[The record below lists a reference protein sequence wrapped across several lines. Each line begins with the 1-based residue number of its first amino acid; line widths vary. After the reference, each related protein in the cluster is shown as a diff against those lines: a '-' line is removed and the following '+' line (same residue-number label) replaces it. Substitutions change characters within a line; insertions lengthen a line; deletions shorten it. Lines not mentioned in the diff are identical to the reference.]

1 MCKVSVIIPVYN
13 TAPYLYEAINSVLNQ
28 TLNDIEIICVDDGS
42 TDNSLEI
49 LKEFAEKDDRIF
61 VIHQENQGLSMTRN
75 NAMKYTHGKYIYFF
89 DSDDVLVEDA
99 LLQCYE
105 SCERNNLDFC
115 FFDAEILLEEGARPL
130 SWNYHR
136 TYNFVENIIYK
147 GKDLLNQML
156 DTYNYRSVVWLLLL
170 RKEYIDSI
178 KISFYPGIFH
188 EDELYSVLLFLQ
200 SNRVGSVKQSF
211 VHHRVRA
218 TSIMGK
224 KYSLHNINSYLTVV
238 NELHRWAGNDELRIS
253 MIRKY
258 SRYTLNA
265 VFSTAFVLNFKDKF
279 VAYFKLLRMGYV
291 HYLSINTQV
300 KFWVKSLR

>member
-13 TAPYLYEAINSVLNQ
+13 TAPYLYEAINSILSQ
-28 TLNDIEIICVDDGS
+28 TLNDIEVICVDDGS
-42 TDNSLEI
+42 TDDSLEI
-49 LKEFAEKDDRIF
+49 LNEFAEKDNRIF

-75 NAMKYTHGKYIYFF
+75 NAMKYIHGKYIYFF

-136 TYNFVENIIYK
+136 TYNFAENAIYN

-156 DTYNYRSVVWLLLL
+156 DTYTYRSVVWLLLL

-178 KISFYPGIFH
+178 KVSFYPDILH

-200 SNRVGSVKQSF
+200 SNRVGCVKQSF
-211 VHHRVRA
+211 VNHRVRA

-224 KYSLHNINSYLTVV
+224 KYSLRNVDCYLTVV
-238 NELHRWAGNDELRIS
+238 DELHCFAKRNRRYADVVK
-253 MIRKY
+253 KY
-258 SRYTLNA
+258 SRYTLTA
-265 VFSTAFVLNFKDKF
+265 VFSTAFVLSISEKFK
-279 VAYFKLLRMGYV
+279 AWRRLCASGYIKYV
-291 HYLSINTQV
+291 DAVTLF
-300 KFWVKSLR
+300 KFWMK